1 MHEMAK
7 LFHKKSEFKEK
18 AQQIVQTNLEKMRA
32 RFEEFIESASEI
44 VERSSDSVLSHI
56 RRARVG
62 SFEEMSAMEEE
73 SQKLE
78 TWSRKLREITDC
90 LQVVRKELDE
100 LKDWYVLTSR
110 MSH

>member
-1 MHEMAK
+1 MLQMAK
-7 LFHKKSEFKEK
+7 LFSKKSEFKEK
-18 AQQIVQTNLEKMRA
+18 AQQIVQTSLEEMKA
-32 RFEEFIESASEI
+32 RFKQFIESTSEI
-44 VERSSDSVLSHI
+44 VGRSSDSVLSHI
-56 RRARVG
+56 NRARVG
-62 SFEEMSAMEEE
+62 SFEEMSAKEEE
-73 SQKLE
+73 LQKLE

>member
-7 LFHKKSEFKEK
+7 LFHKKSEFKEN
-18 AQQIVQTNLEKMRA
+18 AQQVVQTNLEKMRA
-32 RFEEFIESASEI
+32 RFKQFIESASET

-73 SQKLE
+73 LQKLE
-78 TWSRKLREITDC
+78 TWSRKLREITDY

>member
-1 MHEMAK
+1 MYQMAK
-7 LFHKKSEFKEK
+7 LFPKKSEFKEK
-18 AQQIVQTNLEKMRA
+18 AQQIVQTSLEKMKA
-32 RFEEFIESASEI
+32 RFEQFIESASEI

-56 RRARVG
+56 HRARVG
-62 SFEEMSAMEEE
+62 SFEEMSAMAEEL
-73 SQKLE
+73 QKLE